1 MTHLVQHDVLITFTY
16 DVLRQSCSS
25 RRHRASHRR
34 LNDENL
40 AASVTHPFTCFPN
53 EERSAIDCIFLSGRA
68 GGNVDPCHERET
80 EHLAIILPRLP
91 PPVCGRRHRKDLAF
105 CEVRHFVHDATRCA
119 TPIGARSA
127 ALEAPEDRS
136 ILRECSFRA
145 RASKRVRHGE
155 GPQRQENNTEDGKH
169 SDVREHRAERY
180 AVDGDLPHR
189 A

>member
-1 MTHLVQHDVLITFTY
+1 MTHQVQHDVLTTFTY

-53 EERSAIDCIFLSGRA
+53 ETRSAIDCDFCVAELA
-68 GGNVDPCHERET
+68 GMSIHVTNARPNIWRSYCRGCRRQSVVDVT
-80 EHLAIILPRLP
+80 
-91 PPVCGRRHRKDLAF
+91 RRTSHFAR
-105 CEVRHFVHDATRCA
+105 CSIFVHDATRCD
-119 TPIGARSA
+119 TPIGAHSGT
-127 ALEAPEDRS
+127 LEAPGDRS

-155 GPQRQENNTEDGKH
+155 GPQRQENNTENGKH